1 MNDKTPNSLEP
12 TKKVSVARMSR
23 WPIYAVL
30 IAGLFLLGI
39 LVYSVNFAHNQ
50 EEEQAGTQKVDIK
63 EEEEEEEEEERP
75 LLMGE
80 GRGLALAPPAGS
92 PAIAGPEPKAAEMR
106 SREPLIVVQ
115 GKQEQPD
122 QYRQELENL
131 RRMKAQAQLTA
142 LSAPLGVK
150 KNADSSAQSG
160 QQVAMVREDQR
171 RDTAPDMNRDLSA
184 LRENGYDPAADKDK
198 EAFFGRA
205 EKDSS
210 WILPHS
216 RTAGQP
222 LELKTGAVIP
232 GVMVTGIN
240 SDLPGN
246 IIAQVSQNVFDT
258 ATGRQLLIP
267 QGAKLFGVYDSRVI
281 YGQERVLVAWNR
293 LMFPDGSAVTLG
305 AMPGSDMAGNAGY
318 TDKVNNHYLRIFGS
332 AILMSMITGGMS
344 YSMDSLDSGGDS
356 DNPKLQDEMGA
367 ALASQLGQ
375 ATLQLLQKNL
385 NIKPT
390 LEIRPGYQ
398 FNVIVT
404 KDIVFKQPYRV
415 GR

>member
-1 MNDKTPNSLEP
+1 MPDNTPNSLEP
-12 TKKVSVARMSR
+12 VKRVNVARMSR
-23 WPIYAVL
+23 WPMYAVL
-30 IAGLFLLGI
+30 LVGLLLLCV

-50 EEEQAGTQKVDIK
+50 EEEQAATPKVDIK
-63 EEEEEEEEEERP
+63 EEERP

-80 GRGLALAPPAGS
+80 GRGLALAPPTGS
-92 PAIAGPEPKAAEMR
+92 PALATPEPKATGSAK
-106 SREPLIVVQ
+106 REPLIVVQ
-115 GKQEQPD
+115 QQREQPD

-131 RRMKAQAQLTA
+131 RRMKAQAQITA

-150 KNADSSAQSG
+150 KASDSSGQSG
-160 QQVAMVREDQR
+160 QQTVIAHDDPRRES
-171 RDTAPDMNRDLSA
+171 AVNLGGDLPS

-198 EAFFGRA
+198 EAFFSRA
-205 EKDSS
+205 ERDSS
-210 WILPHS
+210 WILPHT

-222 LELKTGAVIP
+222 LELKTGTVIP
-232 GVMVTGIN
+232 SVMVTGIN

-258 ATGRQLLIP
+258 ATGRNLLVP

-293 LMFPDGSAVTLG
+293 LVFPDGSAVTLG

-318 TDKVNNHYLRIFGS
+318 TDEVNNHYLRIFGS

-344 YSMDSLDSGGDS
+344 YSMDALNTSGNSGQGNQAPS
-356 DNPKLQDEMGA
+356 LQDEMGS
-367 ALASQLGQ
+367 ALAAQLGQ
-375 ATLQLLQKNL
+375 ATMQLLQKNL

-404 KDIVFKQPYRV
+404 KDMVFQQPYSNR
-415 GR
+415 R

>member
-12 TKKVSVARMSR
+12 VKKVSVARMSR
-23 WPIYAVL
+23 WPLYAVL
-30 IAGLFLLGI
+30 LAGLFLLGI

-50 EEEQAGTQKVDIK
+50 GEEQATTPKVDIK
-63 EEEEEEEEEERP
+63 EEERP

-80 GRGLALAPPAGS
+80 GRGLALMPPAGS
-92 PAIAGPEPKAAEMR
+92 PAIAQPELKAGDAR
-106 SREPLIVVQ
+106 KREPLIVVQ

-122 QYRQELENL
+122 QHRQELENL

-150 KNADSSAQSG
+150 KNADTSAQSG
-160 QQVAMVREDQR
+160 QQAAMTQGEQR
-171 RDTAPDMNRDLSA
+171 RNSSPDLSRDLSA
-184 LRENGYDPAADKDK
+184 MRENGYDPAADKDK
-198 EAFFGRA
+198 EAFFNRA
-205 EKDSS
+205 EKDTN

-222 LELKTGAVIP
+222 LELKTGTIIP
-232 GVMVTGIN
+232 GLMVTGIN

-293 LMFPDGSAVTLG
+293 LVFPDGSAVTLG

-318 TDKVNNHYLRIFGS
+318 TDEVNNHYLRIFGS
-332 AILMSMITGGMS
+332 SILMSMITGGMS
-344 YSMDSLDSGGDS
+344 YSMDSLDNSGGGNDDS
-356 DNPKLQDEMGA
+356 PTLQDEMGS
-367 ALASQLGQ
+367 ALAAQLGQ

-404 KDIVFKQPYRV
+404 KDIVFERPYKA

>member
-1 MNDKTPNSLEP
+1 MPDNTPNSLEP
-12 TKKVSVARMSR
+12 VKRVNVARMSR
-23 WPIYAVL
+23 WPMYAVL
-30 IAGLFLLGI
+30 LVGLLLLCV

-50 EEEQAGTQKVDIK
+50 EEEQAATPKVDIK
-63 EEEEEEEEEERP
+63 EEERP

-80 GRGLALAPPAGS
+80 GRGLALAPPTGS
-92 PAIAGPEPKAAEMR
+92 PALATPEPKATGSAK
-106 SREPLIVVQ
+106 REPLIVVQ
-115 GKQEQPD
+115 QQREQPD

-131 RRMKAQAQLTA
+131 RRMKAQAQITA

-150 KNADSSAQSG
+150 KASDSSGQSG
-160 QQVAMVREDQR
+160 QQTVIAHDDPRRES
-171 RDTAPDMNRDLSA
+171 AVNLGGDLPS

-198 EAFFGRA
+198 EAFFSRA
-205 EKDSS
+205 ERDSS
-210 WILPHS
+210 WILPHT

-222 LELKTGAVIP
+222 LELKTGTVIP
-232 GVMVTGIN
+232 SVMVTGIN

-258 ATGRQLLIP
+258 ATGRNLLVP

-293 LMFPDGSAVTLG
+293 LVFPDGSAVTLG

-332 AILMSMITGGMS
+332 AILMSMITGSMS
-344 YSMDSLDSGGDS
+344 YSMDSLDNSGGDS
-356 DNPKLQDEMGA
+356 DNPTLQNEMGA

-404 KDIVFKQPYRV
+404 KDVVFERPYSNKR
-415 GR
+415 